1 MKVLEELNENN
12 FLLFAAKNYENP
24 RCLDIKEFHED
35 LLRFKYIKRLLK
47 KYHHSK
53 ILKERLLLNHLI
65 VLYNVF
71 GIEAANQMIFYKMER
86 ELWPILKP
94 FLIYL
99 NYLPEKDKVEIPMDQ
114 TVISILRK
122 I

>member
-1 MKVLEELNENN
+1 MKVTEELNENN
-12 FLLFAAKNYENP
+12 FLLFAAKSYENP

-71 GIEAANQMIFYKMER
+71 GIDASNQMIFYKIEK

-94 FLIYL
+94 FLVYL
-99 NYLPEKDKVEIPMDQ
+99 NYLPEKEKVEVPMDQ
-114 TVISILRK
+114 NVIAILRK